1 MRIEKYEF
9 ACLKAC
15 RSFRLGNKEIWTL
28 TVRLKDLPRT
38 FTYGPNAR
46 YATLEKKPAKE
57 MLATLASDPEAF
69 IFNNN
74 GIMLVAESLR
84 AESDSVELI
93 CHEAETDEEM
103 PGHGVLNGG
112 HTYMAL
118 TEALANADEYPRA
131 AEEAVVVLTVGLGI
145 GKDDKEEISRISRA
159 RNTSEKVPLHA
170 LRELAGD
177 WLTLKRHLPE
187 QTRPLVA
194 FKPDD
199 PETPNAE
206 FDVTDL
212 VRRLALFNNRL
223 FPAQESTHPVA
234 AYTSI
239 GTLVKK
245 FQQEEFL
252 DVAPLL
258 PDILQLEELVVR
270 YYESSNGQKARDQ
283 AKIGVVTKLSGNSPN
298 PMTLL
303 SGYESSITLADPYV
317 LPVVAA
323 FRVFVRDGKWLADMA
338 TLWEKYGARV
348 VGALLETY
356 KEQGKSSAAVF
367 GRSKGSWASACE
379 LTKAVALQE
388 GFIRIG

>member
-1 MRIEKYEF
+1 MRIQKYEF

-15 RSFRLGNKEIWTL
+15 RSFRLGNKELWTL

-46 YATLEKKPAKE
+46 FASLEKKPAKE

-69 IFNNN
+69 VLNNN
-74 GIMLVAESLR
+74 GIMLVAETLR

-103 PGHGVLNGG
+103 PGHGILNGG
-112 HTYMAL
+112 HTYKAL
-118 TEALANADEYPRA
+118 QEALANPDEYPRA
-131 AEEAVVVLTVGLGI
+131 ADEAVVVMTVGLGI
-145 GKDDKEEISRISRA
+145 GKDDREEISRISKA

-170 LRELAGD
+170 LRELNGD
-177 WLTLKRHLPE
+177 WSDLKRYLPE
-187 QTRPLVA
+187 DSRPLVA
-194 FKPDD
+194 FKPGEN
-199 PETPNAE
+199 PEAE
-206 FDVTDL
+206 FDVTDV

-223 FPAQESTHPVA
+223 FPAQESAHPVA

-239 GTLVKK
+239 GSLVKK
-245 FQQEEFL
+245 YDQKHFF

-258 PDILQLEELVVR
+258 PDILRLEELVVQ
-270 YYESSNGQKARDQ
+270 YYESSSGQKARDQ
-283 AKIGVVTKLSGNSPN
+283 AKLGVITKLSGNSPQ

-303 SGYESSITLADPYV
+303 SGYRSSMTLADPYV

-323 FRVFVRDGKWLADMA
+323 FRVFVSDGGWKADMA

-348 VGALLETY
+348 VGALLDAY

-367 GRSKGSWASACE
+367 GRSKGSWAAACE
-379 LTKAVALQE
+379 LTKAVAIQE

>member
-1 MRIEKYEF
+1 MRIQKYDF
-9 ACLKAC
+9 ACLKSC
-15 RSFRLGNKEIWTL
+15 RSFRLGNKELWTL

-46 YATLEKKPAKE
+46 FASLDKKPAKE

-69 IFNNN
+69 VLNNN

-84 AESDSVELI
+84 AESDSVELV

-103 PGHGVLNGG
+103 PGHGILNGG
-112 HTYMAL
+112 HTYKAL
-118 TEALANADEYPRA
+118 QEALANPSEYPRA
-131 AEEAVVVLTVGLGI
+131 ADEAVVVVTVGLGI
-145 GKDDKEEISRISRA
+145 GKDDREEISRISKA

-170 LRELAGD
+170 LRELNGD
-177 WLTLKRHLPE
+177 WSDLKRYLPE
-187 QTRPLVA
+187 EARPLVA
-194 FKPDD
+194 FKPGEN
-199 PETPNAE
+199 PEAE
-206 FDVTDL
+206 FDVTDV

-223 FPAQESTHPVA
+223 FPAQESAHPVA

-239 GTLVKK
+239 GSLVKK
-245 FQQEEFL
+245 YDQKHFF

-258 PDILQLEELVVR
+258 PDILRLEELVVQ
-270 YYESSNGQKARDQ
+270 YYESSSGQKARDQ
-283 AKIGVVTKLSGNSPN
+283 AKLGVITKLSGNSPQ

-303 SGYESSITLADPYV
+303 SGYRSSMTLADPYV

-323 FRVFVRDGKWLADMA
+323 FRVFVLDGAWKADMA
-338 TLWEKYGARV
+338 TLWDKYGARV
-348 VGALLETY
+348 VGALLDAY

-367 GRSKGSWASACE
+367 GRSKGSWAAACE
-379 LTKAVALQE
+379 LTKAVAIQE